1 MARRDAWVTKALK
14 PAELRAFADEHLA
27 YEIEMLFA
35 AVRTRD
41 VRLLSDDP
49 SLLSF
54 FHNAR
59 VEAFVSHLRT
69 LIGFLFPDVYRPK
82 RNDVTARHYVESSG
96 RQGEW
101 EDWRG
106 PLSDA
111 MRSAKDR
118 ADKEVSHL
126 TDRRIAA
133 IPPEKEWVIEPL
145 ANELREILLRFVAV
159 AEAERLGERVSALVP
174 RVPF

>member
-1 MARRDAWVTKALK
+1 
-14 PAELRAFADEHLA
+14 
-27 YEIEMLFA
+27 
-35 AVRTRD
+35 
-41 VRLLSDDP
+41 
-49 SLLSF
+49 
-54 FHNAR
+54 
-59 VEAFVSHLRT
+59 
-69 LIGFLFPDVYRPK
+69 
-82 RNDVTARHYVESSG
+82 
-96 RQGEW
+96 
-101 EDWRG
+101 
-106 PLSDA
+106 

-126 TDRRIAA
+126 TDRRIAG

>member
-1 MARRDAWVTKALK
+1 V
-14 PAELRAFADEHLA
+14 
-27 YEIEMLFA
+27 
-35 AVRTRD
+35 
-41 VRLLSDDP
+41 
-49 SLLSF
+49 
-54 FHNAR
+54 
-59 VEAFVSHLRT
+59 FVSHLRT

-82 RNDVTARHYVESSG
+82 RNDVTARHYVESPG

-126 TDRRIAA
+126 TDRRIDG
-133 IPPEKEWVIEPL
+133 IPPEKGWLIEPL
-145 ANELREILLRFVAV
+145 ANDLREILLRFVAV
-159 AEAERLGERVSALVP
+159 AEPELLGERVSALVP

>member
-1 MARRDAWVTKALK
+1 VSKALK
-14 PAELRAFADEHLA
+14 PAALRAFADEHLA

-35 AVRTRD
+35 AVRGRD
-41 VRLLSDDP
+41 IRILSDDA
-49 SLLSF
+49 SLVGF

-59 VEAFVSHLRT
+59 VEAFVSHLRI

-82 RNDVTARHYVESSG
+82 RNDITARDYLCDVPG
-96 RQGEW
+96 REGQW

-111 MRSAKDR
+111 LRSAKDR

-126 TDRRIAA
+126 TDRRIAGR
-133 IPPEKEWVIEPL
+133 PPEKGWVMEPL
-145 ANELREILLRFVAV
+145 ANELREILLRFLAA
-159 AEAERLGERVSALVP
+159 AEPDCLGERISALVP

>member
-1 MARRDAWVTKALK
+1 VSKAHK

-82 RNDVTARHYVESSG
+82 RNDVTARHYVESPG

-106 PLSDA
+106 PLSAA

-118 ADKEVSHL
+118 ADKDISHL
-126 TDRRIAA
+126 TDRRIAG
-133 IPPEKEWVIEPL
+133 IPPEKGWVIEPL

>member
-1 MARRDAWVTKALK
+1 VSKALK

-41 VRLLSDDP
+41 VRLLSDDA

-54 FHNAR
+54 FQNAR

-82 RNDVTARHYVESSG
+82 RNDVTARHYVESPG
-96 RQGEW
+96 RGGEW

-126 TDRRIAA
+126 TDRRMAGIA
-133 IPPEKEWVIEPL
+133 PEKGWVMEPL
-145 ANELREILLRFVAV
+145 ANEVREILLRFVAA
-159 AEAERLGERVSALVP
+159 AERERLGERVSGLVP